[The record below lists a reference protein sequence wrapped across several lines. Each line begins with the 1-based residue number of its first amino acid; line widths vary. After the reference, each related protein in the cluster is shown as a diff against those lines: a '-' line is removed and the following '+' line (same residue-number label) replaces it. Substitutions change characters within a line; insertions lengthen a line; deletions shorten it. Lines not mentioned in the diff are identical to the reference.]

1 MGAKDFTYQTVL
13 EEIASDS
20 SISQERKEVLLSQV
34 LNGRWFSRGL
44 DEKYGNLSDF
54 EK

>member
-1 MGAKDFTYQTVL
+1 L

-20 SISQERKEVLLSQV
+20 SISQERKEVLISQV